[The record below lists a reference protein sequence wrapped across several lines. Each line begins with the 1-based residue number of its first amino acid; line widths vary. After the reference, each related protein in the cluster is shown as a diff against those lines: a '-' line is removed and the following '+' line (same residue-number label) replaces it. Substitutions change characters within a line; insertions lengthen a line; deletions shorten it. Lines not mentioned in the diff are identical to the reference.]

1 MAAKQIAERSP
12 EYETLA
18 AEVNDI
24 LRKDFPMGVRQVVA
38 QANRQGRIPVIRVGL
53 ERDRD

>member
-1 MAAKQIAERSP
+1 MAAKQIAKRSP